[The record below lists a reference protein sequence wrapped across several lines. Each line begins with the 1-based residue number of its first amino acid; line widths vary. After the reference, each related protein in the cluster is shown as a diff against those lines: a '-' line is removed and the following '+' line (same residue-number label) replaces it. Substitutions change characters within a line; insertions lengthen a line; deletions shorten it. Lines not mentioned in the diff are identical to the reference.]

1 MSQPQHYLIG
11 IAGNIGVGKTTL
23 TKLLSQTF
31 SWKAYYESVIH
42 NPYLDD
48 FYQDMKRWSFNLQI
62 YFLSNRFRTLKAISE
77 AKETAVQDRTI
88 YEDVEI
94 FAKSLFEQG
103 YMSERD
109 YRTYRDLF
117 YDMMPYIP
125 APYIII
131 YLKASPEILLER
143 IRKRGR
149 GFEKTISRDYIFYLN
164 NSYEKWI
171 KKAKKQHRVLVI
183 NSDEFNYMSDK
194 KDFDEIVRIIR
205 TYFPPADK

>member
-1 MSQPQHYLIG
+1 MAKRNYLIG

-23 TKLLSQTF
+23 ARRLSEKF
-31 SWKAYYESVIH
+31 GWEVYYESVIN

-48 FYQDMKRWSFNLQI
+48 FYQDMKRWSFNLQM
-62 YFLSNRFRTLKAISE
+62 YFLSHRFRTLKLIASSQ
-77 AKETAVQDRTI
+77 KSAVQDRTI

-109 YRTYRDLF
+109 YKTYRDLF

-125 APYIII
+125 APDIII
-131 YLKASPEILLER
+131 YLKASAPTLLDH
-143 IRKRGR
+143 IKQRGR
-149 GFEKTISRDYIFYLN
+149 GFEKTISEEYILYLN

-171 KKAKKQHRVLVI
+171 KQAKNDHQILVV
-183 NSDEFNYMSDK
+183 NSDEIDYVKGEKDLNELVQIIK
-194 KDFDEIVRIIR
+194 KHC
-205 TYFPPADK
+205 P

>member
-1 MSQPQHYLIG
+1 MAQTHHYLVG

-23 TKLLSQTF
+23 TQLLSKTF
-31 SWKAYYESVIH
+31 GWKAYYESVIH

-62 YFLSNRFRTLKAISE
+62 YFLSNRFRTLKAIAESRE
-77 AKETAVQDRTI
+77 DAIQDRTI

-103 YMSERD
+103 YMTERD
-109 YRTYRDLF
+109 YLTYRDLF

-149 GFEKTISRDYIFYLN
+149 GFEKTISKDYIFYLN
-164 NSYEKWI
+164 ESYEKWI
-171 KKAKKQHRVLVI
+171 AQAKKQHRIVVI
-183 NSDEFNYMSDK
+183 NSDKINYMSDK
-194 KDFDEIVRIIR
+194 KDFDEIIR
-205 TYFPPADK
+205 TIKAHFPPADK